1 MRSRSLSFGLQVCV
15 GAHDTDGCVS
25 VTDRTLINSFK
36 HGLSLCVCL
45 LGDGGGGGMV
55 RKVAENKTTL
65 FLLTT
70 NKSSNLIIISVEG
83 FSEQ

>member
-45 LGDGGGGGMV
+45 LGGGV
-55 RKVAENKTTL
+55 WCERSPKIK
-65 FLLTT
+65 LLY
-70 NKSSNLIIISVEG
+70 
-83 FSEQ
+83 FF

>member
-45 LGDGGGGGMV
+45 LGGGGYGAKGR
-55 RKVAENKTTL
+55 RK
-65 FLLTT
+65 
-70 NKSSNLIIISVEG
+70 
-83 FSEQ
+83 

>member
-45 LGDGGGGGMV
+45 LGDGGGGYGAKGR
-55 RKVAENKTTL
+55 RK
-65 FLLTT
+65 
-70 NKSSNLIIISVEG
+70 
-83 FSEQ
+83 

>member
-45 LGDGGGGGMV
+45 LGGGGMV